1 MMPVAELQAA
11 SKIYRQGERE
21 ISALRDVS
29 LQIQQGEFAAVLGPS
44 GSGKSTLIHLLGCL
58 DRPSSGRVLFRE
70 RDLGQL
76 SDAQLASLRNRSIG
90 FVFQTF
96 YLLSRYRALEN
107 VMLPLL
113 YRGLSRSER
122 RVLAEQALLRVGLE
136 PRMTHRPSELSGG
149 ECQRVAIARAIVN
162 QPDLLLAD
170 EPTGNLDR
178 KTGLEII
185 ELFSRLNQEMG
196 TTVVLVTH
204 DENLAAFS
212 HRRFLLQDGAIQA
225 EN

>member
-1 MMPVAELQAA
+1 MMSVAELQAA
-11 SKIYRQGERE
+11 SKIYKQGNRE
-21 ISALRDVS
+21 ISALKNVS
-29 LQIQQGEFAAVLGPS
+29 LKIQQGEFAAVLGPS
-44 GSGKSTLIHLLGCL
+44 GSGKSTLIHLIGCL
-58 DRPSSGRVLFRE
+58 DRPTSGRVLFRDC
-70 RDLGQL
+70 DLGQL
-76 SDAQLASLRNRSIG
+76 SNARLAYLRNRNIG

-122 RVLAEQALLRVGLE
+122 RALAEQALLRVGLE
-136 PRMTHRPSELSGG
+136 SRMTHRPTELSGG

-185 ELFSRLNQEMG
+185 ELFSMLNQETG

-204 DENLAAFS
+204 DEKLAAFC
-212 HRRFLLQDGAIQA
+212 HRRLILHDGAIQA